1 MWTALTRMTGL
12 GVMLILA
19 QPVGAQED
27 VLPVTTRAFAEIAE
41 PLVRTAPAEV
51 VARARTRVAARLAAP
66 VEALPVDVGDRV
78 EAGAVVAR
86 LECTDFEDA
95 LDRARARLNE
105 LQARRRLAETR
116 LERARRLRAEDAVSA
131 DQLDE
136 ARAEYD
142 ALGASIRAQ
151 RAALSRAE
159 RDVGRCTVTAPFAG
173 AVVARPAEPGA
184 FVQPGTPL
192 VELVDPGTIV
202 LSARLTGR
210 DAESLAAAER
220 IRFRADGREYPVD
233 LESLV
238 PLADTSARTR
248 EARLRFSG
256 ERPLPGRAGR
266 VAWEAAANALPPEL
280 LVRRGGRLGVMLL
293 DGTRA
298 RFRPLPQAVEGRHVP
313 LDLPP
318 DTPVIVRGRFAALD
332 GAPVEVTE

>member
-1 MWTALTRMTGL
+1 MWTALARLSGL
-12 GVMLILA
+12 GLLLALA
-19 QPVGAQED
+19 QPAGAQENA
-27 VLPVTTRAFAEIAE
+27 LPVTTRTFAEVAE
-41 PLVRTAPAEV
+41 PLMRTAPAEV

-66 VEALPVDVGDRV
+66 VAALPVDVGDRV
-78 EAGAVVAR
+78 EAGAVIAR

-151 RAALSRAE
+151 RAAVSGAE
-159 RDVGRCTVTAPFAG
+159 RDVERCTVAAPFAG
-173 AVVARPAEPGA
+173 AVIARPAEPGA

-202 LSARLTGR
+202 LSARVTGR
-210 DAESLAAAER
+210 DAETLTEAER
-220 IRFRADGREYPVD
+220 IRFRADGREYPVR

-238 PLADTSARTR
+238 PLADASARTR
-248 EARLRFSG
+248 EARLRFTG

-266 VAWEAAANALPPEL
+266 VAWEAAATALPPEL
-280 LVRRGGRLGVMLL
+280 LVRREGRLGVMLL
-293 DGTRA
+293 EDGRA
-298 RFRPLPQAVEGRHVP
+298 RFRALPQAVEGRHVP

-318 DTPVIVRGRFAALD
+318 DTPVIVRGRFAAVD
-332 GAPVEVTE
+332 GTPVDVAE